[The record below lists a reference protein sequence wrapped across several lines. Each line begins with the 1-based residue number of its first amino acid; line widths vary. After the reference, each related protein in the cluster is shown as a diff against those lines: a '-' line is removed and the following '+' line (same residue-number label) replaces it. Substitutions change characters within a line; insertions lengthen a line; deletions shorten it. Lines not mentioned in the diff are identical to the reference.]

1 MTARLRTPFVE
12 GEPLVCPAA
21 YARTGWWAMHAR
33 RHVRSLTI
41 ATAACGILL
50 AACTTSSSPGS
61 NGSEARVKGGTATV
75 ALAPG
80 DQFNF
85 ILPLLSYEYATGA
98 NIEYSEYLMWRPLYW
113 FGAPGKVGLNTAY
126 SLADPATVTTS
137 GGKTTATVVLKPYR
151 WSDGKPVTSR
161 DVEFWFNLLK
171 ADKANWWGYVAGEF
185 PDNVSS
191 FKVLSASKFAI
202 TFTGSYGS
210 AWLYNELG
218 QLIPIPQQ
226 TWDKESASGPV
237 GNYDLTTAG
246 ARKVYAFLAT
256 QNKDLSTYATNP
268 LWQVVDGPWKLT
280 SYVAST
286 GDATYVRNT
295 AYSGP
300 ATGSIHTLRVLSFTS
315 DDAEFNSLLSAG
327 GISYGYLPFN
337 DAAEVG
343 RVTSGGYN
351 VAAWPAW
358 GITYIN
364 INYASPQVGAIF
376 KQLYIREAMQHL
388 INQPGYISAFLHGY
402 GNPTYGPVPLAPSS
416 QFLSS
421 TQKANPYPYDPSAA
435 TALLRAHGWKVVPGG
450 TDTCIRPG
458 TAATD
463 CGAGIT
469 SGEKLALGFEYS
481 TGVQAVNEEVAA
493 LQSAFSQAGIQLALR
508 GAPFSTV
515 VADDVPCTKSSCW
528 QLNYYG
534 QGWYFD
540 PGYNDPDGS
549 VLFDS
554 TGVDNGGLYDS
565 PAANA
570 LISKLPSGG
579 YPALYAYQDYLA
591 KQLPMLWMP
600 QLDEQIS
607 AVNDKLK
614 GVYPQ
619 DPLGNIY
626 PENWYYVK

>member
-1 MTARLRTPFVE
+1 M
-12 GEPLVCPAA
+12 
-21 YARTGWWAMHAR
+21 AR
-33 RHVRSLTI
+33 RHTWPLAI
-41 ATAACGILL
+41 AAVTAAILL
-50 AACTTSSSPGS
+50 AACTSGGGSSAPNNTSGP
-61 NGSEARVKGGTATV
+61 RVKGGTATI
-75 ALAPG
+75 ALSPG

-113 FGAPGKVGLNTAY
+113 FGGPGKVGLNTQE
-126 SLADPATVTTS
+126 SLADPATVTTA
-137 GGKTTATVVLKPYR
+137 GGKTTATIQLKPYR

-161 DVEFWFNLLK
+161 DVEFWFDLLK

-191 FKVLSASKFAI
+191 FKVLSPSRFSL
-202 TFTGSYGS
+202 TFTGTYGS
-210 AWLYNELG
+210 TWLYNELG
-218 QLIPIPQQ
+218 QLIPLPQQ
-226 TWDKESASGPV
+226 AWDKESASGPV

-246 ARKVYAFLAT
+246 AKAVYGFLAA

-280 SYVAST
+280 SFAAST
-286 GDATYVRNT
+286 GDATYVRNPS
-295 AYSGP
+295 YSGP
-300 ATGSIHTLRVLSFTS
+300 ASGSLHSLRVLSFTS
-315 DDAEFNSLLSAG
+315 DDAEFNSLLAAG

-337 DAAEVG
+337 DAGQVG
-343 RVTSGGYN
+343 RVTSDGYN

-358 GITYIN
+358 GITYVN
-364 INYASPQVGAIF
+364 LNYASPQAGAVL
-376 KQLYIREAMQHL
+376 KQLYVRQAMQHL
-388 INQPGYISAFLHGY
+388 INQTGYISAFLHGY
-402 GNPTYGPVPLAPSS
+402 GNPTYGPVPLVPSS
-416 QFLSS
+416 TYVSS

-435 TALLRAHGWKVVPGG
+435 TSLLSAHGWHVVKGG
-450 TDTCIRPG
+450 TDVCTRPG
-458 TAATD
+458 SAANE

-469 SGEKLALGFEYS
+469 SGEKLSLGFEYS
-481 TGVQAVNEEVAA
+481 TGTQAVTEEVAT
-493 LQSAFSQAGIQLALR
+493 LQSAFSQAGIQLSLR

-515 VADDVPCTKSSCW
+515 VSDDVPCPKSSCW

-540 PGYNDPDGS
+540 PGYDDPDGS
-549 VLFDS
+549 VLFES
-554 TGVDNGGLYDS
+554 GGVDNGGLYDS
-565 PAANA
+565 PTANA
-570 LISKLPSGG
+570 LINKLPSGG
-579 YPALYAYQDYLA
+579 YPALYTYENYLA

-607 AVNDKLK
+607 AVNAKLK

-619 DPLGNIY
+619 DPEGNIY

>member
-1 MTARLRTPFVE
+1 MQRN
-12 GEPLVCPAA
+12 G
-21 YARTGWWAMHAR
+21 YAR
-33 RHVRSLTI
+33 SLVI
-41 ATAACGILL
+41 AVAACGLLL
-50 AACTTSSSPGS
+50 AACTSKGSSAPNATGP
-61 NGSEARVKGGTATV
+61 RVKGGTATV

-113 FGAPGKVGLNTAY
+113 FGGPGKVGLNTQE
-126 SLADPATVTTS
+126 SLADPATLTAS
-137 GGKTTATVVLKPYR
+137 GGKTTATITLKPYR

-161 DVEFWFNLLK
+161 DVQFWFNLLK

-191 FKVLSASKFAI
+191 FKIISPSKFSL
-202 TFTGSYGS
+202 TFTGTYGS
-210 AWLYNELG
+210 TWLYNELG

-226 TWDKESASGPV
+226 AWDKESASGAV
-237 GNYDLTTAG
+237 GNYDLTSAG
-246 ARKVYAFLAT
+246 AKKVYAFLAA
-256 QNKDLSTYATNP
+256 QNKDLATYATNP

-295 AYSGP
+295 AFSGP
-300 ATGSIHTLRVLSFTS
+300 ATGSIRTLRVLSFTS
-315 DDAEFNSLLSAG
+315 DDAEFDSLLSAG

-337 DAAEVG
+337 DSAEVS
-343 RVTSGGYN
+343 RVTSDGYS
-351 VAAWPAW
+351 VAAWPTW

-364 INYASPQVGAIF
+364 LNFASPPVGAIF
-376 KQLYIREAMQHL
+376 KQLYVRQAMQHL
-388 INQPGYISAFLHGY
+388 INQAGYISAFLHGY
-402 GNPTYGPVPLAPSS
+402 GNPTYGPVPLVPSS

-421 TQKANPYPYDPSAA
+421 TQKVNPYPYDPSAA
-435 TALLRAHGWKVVPGG
+435 IALLRAHGWKIVPSSA
-450 TDTCIRPG
+450 DVCVRAG
-458 TAATD
+458 TAAND

-469 SGEKLALGFEYS
+469 SGEKLSLSFQYS
-481 TGVQAVNEEVAA
+481 TGVQAVTEEVAA
-493 LQSAFSQAGIQLALR
+493 LQSEFSQAGIQLSLQ

-554 TGVDNGGLYDS
+554 TGVDNGGLYDN
-565 PAANA
+565 PEANS

-579 YPALYAYQDYLA
+579 DPALYSYQDYIA

-607 AVNDKLK
+607 AVNGKLK